1 MNLCFI
7 FLRPHSVKEAKKT
20 LQELKKKKF
29 YPVTDLGVYLKEME
43 KLIY

>member
-20 LQELKKKKF
+20 LQELKKKSF
-29 YPVTDLGVYLKEME
+29 TLL
-43 KLIY
+43 LIWGYI